1 MTAAGIDDANV
12 RPIFNPRKTFA
23 AVNARVM
30 RAPMTTP
37 RTVNSTRLSR
47 VFAMRGA
54 FGAPTESPG
63 MNNRLLIAGAAAVL
77 LAACGHGS
85 NNITVQNA
93 VGGATVPPGAVVAPA
108 GSSFFGKLSTQLGT
122 KTSKDGDTFTLT
134 ETKGGALTG
143 ATIDGHVT
151 GVVSAAPMR
160 KPNMTL
166 VFDDIRLADDTKEPV
181 DVAIVS
187 QRAFD
192 PKSHH
197 LRTIG
202 MMIGGAMVGKHV
214 GRGHAML
221 GALGGYAASQAIKTD
236 IVVPAGATIEL
247 RLNQAVT
254 SAATATPG

>member
-1 MTAAGIDDANV
+1 MT
-12 RPIFNPRKTFA
+12 
-23 AVNARVM
+23 
-30 RAPMTTP
+30 
-37 RTVNSTRLSR
+37 
-47 VFAMRGA
+47 
-54 FGAPTESPG
+54 
-63 MNNRLLIAGAAAVL
+63 NRLCIAAAAAVL
-77 LAACGHGS
+77 LAACGHSS

-108 GSSFFGKLSTQLGT
+108 GSTFYGKLSNELGT
-122 KTSKDGDTFTLT
+122 KASRDGDTFTLT
-134 ETKGGALTG
+134 ETGGGALTG
-143 ATIDGHVT
+143 ATIDGHVA

-166 VFDDIRLADDTKEPV
+166 VFDDIRLADGTKEPV

-187 QRAFD
+187 QREFD

-202 MMIGGAMVGKHV
+202 MMIGGAMVAKHV
-214 GRGHAML
+214 GKGHAML

-247 RLNQAVT
+247 RLDRAVT
-254 SAATATPG
+254 GAATATPG

>member
-1 MTAAGIDDANV
+1 
-12 RPIFNPRKTFA
+12 
-23 AVNARVM
+23 
-30 RAPMTTP
+30 
-37 RTVNSTRLSR
+37 
-47 VFAMRGA
+47 
-54 FGAPTESPG
+54 